1 MTTEENFEKIKQYE
15 EEYKRRASIW
25 NDIPYDDLTVAEH
38 MGYEMGYM
46 DGVTEFEKVLKD
58 IKSLSDR
65 GWEYGVDK
73 IASELKKKLKS
84 MRDREENKIGYT
96 KEKTT
101 KPSVMSMPEFRCCSC
116 FEVIKA
122 KDTYCSRCGEK
133 IERKKNFKEGGK

>member
-38 MGYEMGYM
+38 MGDEMGYM

-73 IASELKKKLKS
+73 IASELKKKLKY
-84 MRDREENKIGYT
+84 MRDREGNKIGYT

-101 KPSVMSMPEFRCCSC
+101 KPLVMSMPEYRCEGCFAEIKRKDKFCSGC
-116 FEVIKA
+116 GRRIGWSKNEV
-122 KDTYCSRCGEK
+122 
-133 IERKKNFKEGGK
+133 N